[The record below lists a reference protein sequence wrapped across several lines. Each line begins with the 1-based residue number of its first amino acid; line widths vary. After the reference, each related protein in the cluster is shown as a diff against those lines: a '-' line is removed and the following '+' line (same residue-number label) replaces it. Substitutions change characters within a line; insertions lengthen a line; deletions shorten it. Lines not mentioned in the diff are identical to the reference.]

1 MNQKKTVFGKEA
13 IMAKIRYVVDKQ
25 LLSKGRVAAYK
36 QLHGRIL
43 LLADQ
48 GPHGGEK
55 MSDTAIARALDCGQA
70 TVERIRKR
78 FVMEGFEA
86 ELGRKHRT
94 NYEYKLDGKDE
105 AHLIALACGKP
116 PKGYNRW
123 TLRLLADKMVELEYV
138 DSLSYQTVRRTLKK
152 TNLSLG

>member
-1 MNQKKTVFGKEA
+1 
-13 IMAKIRYVVDKQ
+13 MAKIRYIVELTSEERNQLKQ
-25 LLSKGRVAAYK
+25 LLSKGRTAAYK

-43 LLADQ
+43 LLADK
-48 GPHGGEK
+48 GPHSGQK

-78 FVMEGFEA
+78 FVIDGFETA
-86 ELGRKHRT
+86 LGRKHRT

-105 AHLIALACGKP
+105 AHLVALACSKP
-116 PKGYNRW
+116 PKGHNRW

>member
-1 MNQKKTVFGKEA
+1 MT
-13 IMAKIRYVVDKQ
+13 KIRYIVELTSEERNQLKQ
-25 LLSKGRVAAYK
+25 LLSKGRLAAYK

-43 LLADQ
+43 LLANQ
-48 GPHGGEK
+48 GPLGGEK

-78 FVMEGFEA
+78 FVIDGFEA
-86 ELGRKHRT
+86 ALGRKHRT

-105 AHLIALACGKP
+105 AHLITLACSKP

>member
-1 MNQKKTVFGKEA
+1 MPARLRNHCSEYESEFNPAGIAPRSLRA
-13 IMAKIRYVVDKQ
+13 ISIF
-25 LLSKGRVAAYK
+25 LG
-36 QLHGRIL
+36 L
-43 LLADQ
+43 LLCAA
-48 GPHGGEK
+48 
-55 MSDTAIARALDCGQA
+55 AIARALDCGQA

-86 ELGRKHRT
+86 ALGRKHRT